1 MIYNNKVRKAA
12 LLAYKVHASELD
24 KGGYP
29 YIMHPIHLAEQMD
42 TEEEVIV
49 ALLHDVLESDRSQ
62 ITAECIELL
71 GVSKEVIESIHI
83 ITRNPED
90 SYFDYIEKIK
100 NNRLARKVKL
110 ADIRHNL
117 QVERL
122 RSKEF
127 SQGLVERYQKAIE
140 ILS

>member
-1 MIYNNKVRKAA
+1 
-12 LLAYKVHASELD
+12 
-24 KGGYP
+24 
-29 YIMHPIHLAEQMD
+29 MD

-71 GVSKEVIESIHI
+71 GVSKEVVEAIHI